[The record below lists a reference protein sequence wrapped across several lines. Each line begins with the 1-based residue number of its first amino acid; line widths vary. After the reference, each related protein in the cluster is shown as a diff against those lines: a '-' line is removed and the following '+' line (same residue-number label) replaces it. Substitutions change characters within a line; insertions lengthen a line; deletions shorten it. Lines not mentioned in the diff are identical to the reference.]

1 MRHLPDSLSALPAAA
16 DLTPESRHWREI
28 GALYPRSP
36 DAVVNLE
43 HGYFSPMALPVQ
55 AAYEDAIRYTNAH
68 LSPFL
73 RGERARRAVETLV
86 TRLAKLIN
94 AEPHEILLTRSA
106 SESMQVLIGQY
117 RNLQPGDA
125 VLWSNLD
132 YPAMRY
138 AMAWLEGRRGVRPVE
153 LHLSLPLGRDELLA
167 RYAAA
172 LRDTPGLKLMLLSQ
186 VYPANGQI
194 VPVREIVA
202 LAREHGVEVL
212 VDSAH
217 ALGQIEVNVQALGV
231 DFAGFNLHKW
241 IGAPPGLGFA
251 YIRASKLEC
260 IEPHFGDRDYPEHD
274 IRSRLHAGM
283 QPISAI
289 MATPVAL
296 DVHERLGG
304 AAVKG
309 ARLAWL
315 RRYWT
320 ERVAGLA
327 GLRLLTP
334 LIDAGALAAFTIDG
348 MSACE
353 LQAAL
358 LRRFGVFTVERS
370 IVSASVVR
378 ATVAITTETGELDR
392 LVEGLTVLA
401 REAAGRRQ
409 APPA

>member
-1 MRHLPDSLSALPAAA
+1 MRHLPDPFAALPPAA
-16 DLTPESRHWREI
+16 DLAPASERWREVA
-28 GALYPRSP
+28 ALYPRSS
-36 DAVVNLE
+36 DECVNLE

-55 AAYEDAIRYTNAH
+55 AAFEDAIRYTNAH

-73 RGERARRAVETLV
+73 RGERAWRAVETLV

-117 RNLQPGDA
+117 RALQPGDA

-153 LHLSLPLGRDELLA
+153 LDLRLPLGRDELLE

-202 LAREHGVEVL
+202 MAREHGVDVL

-217 ALGQIEVNVQALGV
+217 ALGQIEMDMQALGV

-260 IEPHFGDRDYPEHD
+260 IEPHFGDRDYPGHD

-283 QPISAI
+283 PPIGAI
-289 MATPVAL
+289 MATPLAL
-296 DVHERLGG
+296 DFHERLGG

-320 ERVAGLA
+320 ERVAGLP

-334 LIDAGALAAFTIDG
+334 QIDAGALAAFTIDG
-348 MSACE
+348 MGANA

-358 LRRFGVFTVERS
+358 LQRFGVFTVERS
-370 IVSASVVR
+370 MVSASVVR
-378 ATVAITTETGELDR
+378 ATVAITTETSELDR

-401 REAAGRRQ
+401 REAARGRQ